1 MAKGLN
7 RAELICRLGQDV
19 EIRYSQSGVAV
30 VNLSAATNH
39 SVKRGDVYEDATEW
53 HRLTVF
59 GKMAEAC
66 AEYLSKG
73 SQIYISG
80 RLQTRNWIDKNDIK
94 RWATEII
101 CSEVIF
107 LDSKGTSRDR
117 PPTPPPA
124 DEDARETGRGED
136 NSQAGGYDANEES
149 SGGMESGD
157 IPF

>member
-19 EIRYSQSGVAV
+19 KIRYSQSGVAV
-30 VNLSAATNH
+30 ANMSVATNH

-66 AEYLSKG
+66 AEYLNKG

-80 RLQTRNWIDKNDIK
+80 RLQTRDWTDKDGVK
-94 RWATEII
+94 RWSTEIV
-101 CSEVIF
+101 CSEIIF
-107 LDSKGTSRDR
+107 LDSKGDKSDR
-117 PPTPPPA
+117 PPAPPKEEGMTA
-124 DEDARETGRGED
+124 ERKDGNTDEGGDD
-136 NSQAGGYDANEES
+136 YLQQDHGGYDSNV
-149 SGGMESGD
+149 
-157 IPF
+157 PF